1 MRTAAICPT
10 CATYTNSICVI
21 YNGNYLSNINA
32 SPLDPLDTIL
42 VNINGVVGG
51 INTSITNINNSI
63 TAINNTI
70 AGIKPL
76 YGGVNPTQNSSF
88 IGQQYINTNTGQM
101 FFSTSTGIGTTW
113 QAVCNCSPVNSRIF
127 SSAFAL
133 TFN

>member
-21 YNGNYLSNINA
+21 YNGVYLSNINA

-42 VNINGVVGG
+42 GNINGKVGG

-63 TAINNTI
+63 TTINNTI
-70 AGIKPL
+70 NGMKPL
-76 YGGVNPTQNSSF
+76 FGTSAPTQNSTF
-88 IGQQYINTNTGQM
+88 IGQQYINTNTGQL
-101 FFSTSTGIGTTW
+101 FFSVSTGTGTIW
-113 QAVCNCSPVNSRIF
+113 QAVCNCSPIGSRIF
-127 SSAFAL
+127 SNVFAL

>member
-21 YNGNYLSNINA
+21 YNGTYLSNINA

-42 VNINGVVGG
+42 ANINGTVGG

-63 TAINNTI
+63 TTINNNI
-70 AGIKPL
+70 NGIKPL
-76 YGGVNPTQNSSF
+76 YGVVDPTQNSTF
-88 IGQQYINTNTGQM
+88 IGQQYINTNTGQL
-101 FFSTSTGIGTTW
+101 FFSTSTGAGTTW
-113 QAVCNCSPVNSRIF
+113 QAVCNCSPIGFRIF